1 MRRCKVCGREIKSRS
16 CCESCRVRVA
26 LIREFLKVCDEIKEI
41 IGYDEILRS
50 REERENN
57 GDT

>member
-1 MRRCKVCGREIKSRS
+1 MRCCKVCGREIKGRNY
-16 CCESCRVRVA
+16 CESCRFKVA
-26 LIREFLKVCDEIKEI
+26 LIKKFIKACDEFKEI